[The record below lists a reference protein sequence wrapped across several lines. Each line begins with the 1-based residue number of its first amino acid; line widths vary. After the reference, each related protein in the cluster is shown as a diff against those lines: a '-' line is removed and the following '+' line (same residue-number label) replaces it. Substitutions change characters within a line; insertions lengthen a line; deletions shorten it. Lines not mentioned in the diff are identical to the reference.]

1 METSGDIPGLNIPY
15 IVTNDILPHYHKYL
29 SGGEVNKAADVIWE
43 LVGYLDQF
51 VTDYEPFK
59 LVKSDK
65 KATENILWGLLYG
78 LHNIGQMLTPIMPN
92 TSEKIAHLVGFSA
105 DSAGEIVFNANT
117 PEEPL
122 FIRK

>member
-1 METSGDIPGLNIPY
+1 MSD
-15 IVTNDILPHYHKYL
+15 
-29 SGGEVNKAADVIWE
+29 GEVNKATDVIWE

-59 LVKSDK
+59 LVKIDK

-78 LHNIGQMLTPIMPN
+78 LHNISLMLIPIMPN
-92 TSEKIAHLVGFSA
+92 TAEKISRLVGFSS
-105 DSAGEIVFNANT
+105 DSAGETIFNSKA
-117 PEEPL
+117 PEQPL